1 MPNFLQKWLYNL
13 SAGAPL
19 LLVFAIVWYCEK
31 RIWIVSAV
39 CVGLATLLMVLMLV
53 AFSYGK
59 RNLPPIIITV
69 TDVSPND
76 AWIVAYIISYILP
89 FASMALDDY
98 NLLLLFSTS
107 VAIVL
112 VAPFVNSAVP
122 NPLLALSR
130 YHFYQ
135 ITSENGVSGYVLI
148 SKRKIRSAKDVK
160 RVNRVFEFLLE
171 DVEGM

>member
-1 MPNFLQKWLYNL
+1 MESATFL
-13 SAGAPL
+13 
-19 LLVFAIVWYCEK
+19 
-31 RIWIVSAV
+31 
-39 CVGLATLLMVLMLV
+39 
-53 AFSYGK
+53 
-59 RNLPPIIITV
+59 IIITV

-135 ITSENGVSGYVLI
+135 ITAENGVSGYVLI

>member
-76 AWIVAYIISYILP
+76 AWIVAYIISYITI
-89 FASMALDDY
+89 Y
-98 NLLLLFSTS
+98 IILLRKTSFRFEWLLSLSNNTGK
-107 VAIVL
+107 
-112 VAPFVNSAVP
+112 VP
-122 NPLLALSR
+122 NR
-130 YHFYQ
+130 
-135 ITSENGVSGYVLI
+135 
-148 SKRKIRSAKDVK
+148 
-160 RVNRVFEFLLE
+160 
-171 DVEGM
+171 